1 MLDISPTAFR
11 LWRKLLSRFPNG
23 KALGSEADSPT
34 GRWAAP
40 AIIPRN
46 LCRFEYF
53 ERPTGLRRQQFEAA
67 CLLCA
72 EHKAPFVDAGS
83 IVIRGRDG
91 VGIWWWDAAAWA
103 SLNDGPQGGPQN
115 AHSRDLPES
124 LCASLP
130 DGWHHIYLESGYEAR
145 LVRRQMVIAST
156 WRRSAFG
163 AAEWQDVVALAD
175 PDGDVAIPLPPA
187 FHIERS
193 QLTARVRGGTVL
205 RRPMGAAEK
214 GLLAGLLLAS
224 ALGGWWQGEAATLA
238 ETAARSEAEAAR
250 LERFVAR
257 YELFSQIR
265 SDLQEL
271 NAAQRALGQT
281 TAATDL
287 ATILAQVANANL
299 SLSSMQLDREQLR
312 LAVQTGGDV
321 DRLRTVAAQIEAL
334 PGFVH
339 VAAQDGESEGE
350 MILSAEVGP

>member
-11 LWRKLLSRFPNG
+11 SWRKLLSRSPNG
-23 KALGSEADSPT
+23 KTLDPGADSPA
-34 GRWAAP
+34 GRRAAP

-53 ERPTGLRRQQFEAA
+53 ERPARLRRQQFEAA
-67 CLLCA
+67 CLLRA

-83 IVIRGRDG
+83 MVIRGRDG

-103 SLNDGPQGGPQN
+103 VLNNRPQN
-115 AHSRDLPES
+115 APSRDLPES

-130 DGWHHIYLESGYEAR
+130 DGWHHIYLEDGYEAR
-145 LVRRQMVIAST
+145 LVHRQMVIAST

-163 AAEWQDVVALAD
+163 AAEWQDVVALVD

-205 RRPMGAAEK
+205 RHPMAAVEK

-224 ALGGWWQGEAATLA
+224 ILGGWWQGEASTLA
-238 ETAARSEAEAAR
+238 ETAARSKAEAIR
-250 LERFVAR
+250 LEQFVAR
-257 YELFSQIR
+257 YELFSRIR

-271 NAAQRALGQT
+271 DDAQRALGPT

-287 ATILAQVANANL
+287 ATILAKVANANL

-321 DRLRTVAAQIEAL
+321 DRLGTVAAQIEAL
-334 PGFVH
+334 PGFTH
-339 VAAQDGESEGE
+339 VAAQNGESDGE
-350 MILSAEVGP
+350 MILSAEVGQ